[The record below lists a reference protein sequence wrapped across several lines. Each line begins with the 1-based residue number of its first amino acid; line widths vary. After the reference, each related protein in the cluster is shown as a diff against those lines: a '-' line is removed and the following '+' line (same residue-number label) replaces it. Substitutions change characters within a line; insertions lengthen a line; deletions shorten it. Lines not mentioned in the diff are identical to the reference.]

1 MSLSILSAP
10 EPTQDNETPRRY
22 GLIAGILCFCF
33 FFATGILSISASKS
47 STAAVGYIFLPV
59 YAAIIGVL
67 GFLAGWCVG
76 YFLVWYRS
84 PTKTGR
90 LPAIAAALVPVIMII
105 LAAWAVTASSHRS
118 EMREAARNPN
128 TAPAD
133 LERLAES
140 TNEYVLGDVAGNPK
154 LSEAALRKLASRGG
168 YLVEW
173 GLAHNRSTPRDI
185 LSRLAGSAN
194 ENTRGFVAQIQM
206 LPQTF

>member
-1 MSLSILSAP
+1 
-10 EPTQDNETPRRY
+10 
-22 GLIAGILCFCF
+22 
-33 FFATGILSISASKS
+33 
-47 STAAVGYIFLPV
+47 
-59 YAAIIGVL
+59 
-67 GFLAGWCVG
+67 
-76 YFLVWYRS
+76 
-84 PTKTGR
+84 
-90 LPAIAAALVPVIMII
+90 MII

-154 LSEAALRKLASRGG
+154 VSEAALRKLASRGG